1 MTRKIQLNESEFKTL
16 IGNILNEAIY
26 SLVES
31 HLAVVDNIEDIINWV
46 GENWTSPDDVW
57 WIKFD
62 SRKKDFK
69 NYNKRNPDKPTKWW
83 DFQDKTDSTSKE
95 NHVGYV
101 IVRGATKEACQDSIK
116 NAVVHLNPWAA
127 KEMGT
132 DAVYSNGNADAIRT
146 VCNVF
151 FARAYITIN
160 SRSMN
165 QTIQRAKIDKQNT
178 VHNPFKGREFHHRV
192 GQARTGIDRNG
203 VNWTIL
209 RPYGLVDCDVD
220 NPQAQAELEQYFKD
234 NGVDIKLKRQ
244 SHDGMHYIISIDQAK
259 GLNFNF
265 MNKYSTN
272 NRRGDPNVLF
282 KPDANIIVYSSVG

>member
-1 MTRKIQLNESEFKTL
+1 MAKKICLNENEFKKI
-16 IGNILNEAIY
+16 IGEIINEAVGI
-26 SLVES
+26 LFED
-31 HLAVVDNIEDIINWV
+31 HLPVVDNIDEIVKMV
-46 GENWTSPDDVW
+46 GESWKSPDDVW

-62 SRKKDFK
+62 SRLKDFK
-69 NYNKRNPDKPTKWW
+69 NYNKRNPDKPKKWW
-83 DFQDKTDSTSKE
+83 TFQDKTDSTRRE

-101 IVRGATKEACQDSIK
+101 IVRGATKEACQESIR

-127 KEMGT
+127 KQFGT
-132 DAVYSNGNADAIRT
+132 NSVYSNGNADAIRT

-160 SRSMN
+160 SRSMSN
-165 QTIQRAKIDKQNT
+165 TIQKAKMDKNG
-178 VHNPFKGREFHHRV
+178 HGYNPFKDREFHHRI
-192 GQARTGIDRNG
+192 GQARTGIDGSG
-203 VNWTIL
+203 VNWSVI

-244 SHDGMHYIISIDQAK
+244 SHDGMHYIISIEQAK
-259 GLNFNF
+259 NLNFDF

-282 KPDANIIVYSSVG
+282 KPDANIIVYSPVG